1 MIAPIEASGLGKRFG
16 RTWALHDCSIRVP
29 AGKIAGL
36 VGPNGAG
43 KTTFLHLAA
52 GLLRPS
58 SGEIRVF
65 GRSPQSQLLLL
76 LDRVGFVAQDTPLYA
91 VFSVADMLRFGRKL
105 NPRWDQPAAE
115 ERLRSLGIPFDKRI
129 GHLSGGQRSQVAL
142 ALALGKH
149 PELLLLDE
157 PVARLD
163 PLARREFMQRLT
175 EAVAEEGSTVL
186 LSSHVMAD
194 LERVC
199 DYLIIVAGGQVQV
212 AGDIEALLASHH
224 LLVGPRLSNDSDVRL
239 TGAEVVKAQHTER
252 QSSLWIRGPVPGLG
266 AGWREAPLPLE
277 ELVITYLSAPQAG
290 TLPRPELE
298 EAAS

>member
-1 MIAPIEASGLGKRFG
+1 MIAPIEATGLGKRFG
-16 RTWALHDCSIRVP
+16 RTWALRDCSIRVP

-52 GLLRPS
+52 GLLRPTA
-58 SGEIRVF
+58 GEISVF
-65 GRSPQSQLLLL
+65 GRSPQEQLLLL
-76 LDRVGFVAQDTPLYA
+76 LDRVGFVAQDTPLYTR
-91 VFSVADMLRFGRKL
+91 FSVGDMLRFGREL
-105 NPRWDQPAAE
+105 NRRWDQTAVE
-115 ERLRSLGIPFDKRI
+115 ERMRSLDIPLDKRV
-129 GHLSGGQRSQVAL
+129 GQLSGGQRSQVAL

-163 PLARREFMQRLT
+163 PLARREFMRRLT

-199 DYLIIVAGGQVQV
+199 DYLIIIAAGRVQV
-212 AGDIEALLASHH
+212 AGEIDALLASHH
-224 LLVGPRLSNDSDVRL
+224 LLVGPRLNRDVRL
-239 TGAEVVKAQHTER
+239 IGVECVKAQHTDR
-252 QSSLWIRGPVPGLG
+252 QSSLWIRGPVPTLG
-266 AGWREAPLPLE
+266 AGWREEPLPLE
-277 ELVITYLSAPQAG
+277 ELVITYLSAPQSG

>member
-16 RTWALHDCSIRVP
+16 RTWALRDCSIRIP
-29 AGKIAGL
+29 AGTIAGL

-52 GLLRPS
+52 GLLSPS
-58 SGEIRVF
+58 AGDIRVF
-65 GRSPQSQLLLL
+65 GRSPREQMLLL
-76 LDRVGFVAQDTPLYA
+76 LDRVGFVAQDTPLYSG
-91 VFSVADMLRFGRKL
+91 FSVADMLHFGRNL
-105 NPRWDQPAAE
+105 NPRWDQAAAE
-115 ERLRSLGIPFDKRI
+115 GQLRRVGIPFDKRTSQ
-129 GHLSGGQRSQVAL
+129 LSGGQRAQVAL

-175 EAVAEEGSTVL
+175 EAVAEEGTTVL
-186 LSSHVMAD
+186 LSSHVMGD

-199 DYLIIVAGGQVQV
+199 DYLIIITGGRVQV
-212 AGDIEALLASHH
+212 AGEIDVLLASHH
-224 LLVGPRLSNDSDVRL
+224 LLVGPRLSRDVPL
-239 TGAEVVKAQHTER
+239 NGAELVKAQHTER
-252 QSSLWIRGPVPGLG
+252 QSSLWLRGTAPALG
-266 AGWREAPLPLE
+266 PGWREEPLPLE
-277 ELVITYLSAPQAG
+277 ELVITYLSAPDAG
-290 TLPRPELE
+290 TLPKPELE

>member
-1 MIAPIEASGLGKRFG
+1 VIAPIEATGLGKRFG
-16 RTWALHDCSIRVP
+16 RTWALRDCSVRVP

-52 GLLRPS
+52 GLLRPTA
-58 SGEIRVF
+58 GEIRVF

-76 LDRVGFVAQDTPLYA
+76 LDRVGFVAQDTPLYGQ
-91 VFSVADMLRFGRKL
+91 FSVGDMLRFGQKL
-105 NPRWDQPAAE
+105 NRRWDQAAAE
-115 ERLRSLGIPFDKRI
+115 ARLRNVDIPFDKQI
-129 GHLSGGQRSQVAL
+129 SHLSGGQRSQVAL
-142 ALALGKH
+142 AIALGKH

-175 EAVAEEGSTVL
+175 EAVAEEGTTVL

-199 DYLIIVAGGQVQV
+199 DYLIIIAAGQVQV
-212 AGDIEALLASHH
+212 AGDIDALLASHH
-224 LLVGPRLSNDSDVRL
+224 LLVGPRVNDDVRL
-239 TGAEVVKAQHTER
+239 GGAELIKAQHTER
-252 QSSLWIRGPVPGLG
+252 QSSLWIRGRVPGLG
-266 AGWREAPLPLE
+266 AGWREEPLPLE
-277 ELVITYLSAPQAG
+277 ELVITYLSAPHAG
-290 TLPRPELE
+290 TLPKPELE

>member
-1 MIAPIEASGLGKRFG
+1 MIAPIEAARVGKRFG
-16 RTWALHDCSIRVP
+16 RTWALRDCSVRVP

-52 GLLRPS
+52 GLLRPTA
-58 SGEIRVF
+58 GEIRVF

-91 VFSVADMLRFGRKL
+91 GFSVGDMLQFGRKL
-105 NPRWDQPAAE
+105 NRRWDTAAAE
-115 ERLRSLGIPFDKRI
+115 ARLRTLGIPFDKRV
-129 GHLSGGQRSQVAL
+129 GQLSGGQRSQVAL

-175 EAVAEEGSTVL
+175 EAVADEGSTVL
-186 LSSHVMAD
+186 LSSHVVAD

-199 DYLIIVAGGQVQV
+199 DYLIIIAAGQVQV
-212 AGDIEALLASHH
+212 AGDIDALLAAHH
-224 LLVGPRLSNDSDVRL
+224 LLVGPRLNREARL
-239 TGAEVVKAQHTER
+239 NGVDLVKALHTER
-252 QSSLWIRGPVPGLG
+252 QSSLWIRGTVPTLG
-266 AGWREAPLPLE
+266 AGWREESLSLE
-277 ELVITYLSAPQAG
+277 ELVITYLSTPEAG

>member
-1 MIAPIEASGLGKRFG
+1 MIAPIEATGVGKRFG
-16 RTWALHDCSIRVP
+16 RTWALQDCSIRVP

-52 GLLRPS
+52 GLLRPTA
-58 SGEIRVF
+58 GQIRVF
-65 GRSPQSQLLLL
+65 GRSPQSELLLL

-91 VFSVADMLRFGRKL
+91 GFSVGDTLQFGRRL
-105 NPRWDQPAAE
+105 NRRWDASAAE
-115 ERLRSLGIPFDKRI
+115 ARLRHLQIPFDKRV
-129 GHLSGGQRSQVAL
+129 GQLSGGQRSQVAL

-175 EAVAEEGSTVL
+175 EAVADEESTVL
-186 LSSHVMAD
+186 LSSHVVGD

-199 DYLIIVAGGQVQV
+199 DYLIIIAAGQVQV
-212 AGDIEALLASHH
+212 AGDIDALLASHH
-224 LLVGPRLSNDSDVRL
+224 LLVGPRLNRDARL
-239 TGAEVVKAQHTER
+239 NGVQLIKAQHTER
-252 QSSLWIRGPVPGLG
+252 QSSLWIRGTVPPLG
-266 AGWREAPLPLE
+266 PGWREEALPLE
-277 ELVITYLSAPQAG
+277 ELVITYLSAPEAG

>member
-1 MIAPIEASGLGKRFG
+1 MIAPIEATGVGKRFG
-16 RTWALHDCSIRVP
+16 RTWALRDCSIRVP
-29 AGKIAGL
+29 AGKIGGL

-52 GLLRPS
+52 GLLRPTA
-58 SGEIRVF
+58 GEIKVF

-91 VFSVADMLRFGRKL
+91 GFSVGDMLQFGRKL
-105 NPRWDQPAAE
+105 NPRWDKAAAE
-115 ERLRSLGIPFDKRI
+115 ERLRKLDIPFGKRVDQ
-129 GHLSGGQRSQVAL
+129 LSGGQRSQVAL

-175 EAVAEEGSTVL
+175 EAVADEGSTVL
-186 LSSHVMAD
+186 LSSHVMGD

-199 DYLIIVAGGQVQV
+199 DYLIIIAAGRVQV

-224 LLVGPRLSNDSDVRL
+224 LLVGPRLNHDARL
-239 TGAEVVKAQHTER
+239 NGVQLVKAQHTER
-252 QSSLWIRGPVPGLG
+252 QSSLWIRGTVPPLG
-266 AGWREAPLPLE
+266 AGWCEEPLPLE
-277 ELVITYLSAPQAG
+277 ELVITYLSAPEAG
-290 TLPRPELE
+290 TLPSPEVE

>member
-1 MIAPIEASGLGKRFG
+1 MIAPIEATGLGKRFG
-16 RTWALHDCSIRVP
+16 RSWALRDCSIRVP

-52 GLLRPS
+52 GLLRPTA
-58 SGEIRVF
+58 GDIRVF
-65 GRSPQSQLLLL
+65 GRSPQTQLLLL

-91 VFSVADMLRFGRKL
+91 GFSVGDMLRFGQKL
-105 NPRWDQPAAE
+105 NPRWDRAAADQQ
-115 ERLRSLGIPFDKRI
+115 LTQLGIPLEKRI
-129 GHLSGGQRSQVAL
+129 GQLSGGQRAQVAL

-175 EAVAEEGSTVL
+175 ESVAEEGSTVL
-186 LSSHVMAD
+186 LSSHVVGD

-199 DYLIIVAGGQVQV
+199 DYLIIIAGGQVQV
-212 AGDIEALLASHH
+212 AGDIDALLASHH
-224 LLVGPRLSNDSDVRL
+224 LLVGPRLNRDARL
-239 TGAEVVKAQHTER
+239 NGVQVVKSQHTER
-252 QSSLWIRGPVPGLG
+252 QSSLWIRGTVPALG
-266 AGWREAPLPLE
+266 AGWREEALPLE
-277 ELVITYLSAPQAG
+277 ELVITYLSAPESR

>member
-1 MIAPIEASGLGKRFG
+1 MIAPIEATGLGKRFG
-16 RTWALHDCSIRVP
+16 RTWALRDCSIRVP

-58 SGEIRVF
+58 SGEITVF

-91 VFSVADMLRFGRKL
+91 GFSVADMLRFGQKL
-105 NPRWDQPAAE
+105 NRRWDPAAAE
-115 ERLRSLGIPFDKRI
+115 TRLRSLDIPFDKRI
-129 GHLSGGQRSQVAL
+129 SHLSGGQRSQVAL

-199 DYLIIVAGGQVQV
+199 DYLIIIAAGQVQV

-224 LLVGPRLSNDSDVRL
+224 LLVGPRVSDDVRL
-239 TGAEVVKAQHTER
+239 SGAQLIKAHHTER
-252 QSSLWIRGPVPGLG
+252 QSSLWIRGRVPGLG
-266 AGWREAPLPLE
+266 AGWREEPLPLE

-298 EAAS
+298 QAAS

>member
-1 MIAPIEASGLGKRFG
+1 MIAPIEATGVSKRFG
-16 RTWALHDCSIRVP
+16 RTWALRDCSIRVP

-43 KTTFLHLAA
+43 KTTFLHLAS
-52 GLLRPS
+52 GLLAPS
-58 SGEIRVF
+58 TGEIRIF

-91 VFSVADMLRFGRKL
+91 GFSVGDMLKFGKKL
-105 NPRWDQPAAE
+105 NPRWDQAAAE
-115 ERLRSLGIPFDKRI
+115 EQLRKLDIPFDRRV
-129 GHLSGGQRSQVAL
+129 GQLSGGQRSQVAL

-175 EAVAEEGSTVL
+175 EAVADEGSTVL

-199 DYLIIVAGGQVQV
+199 DYLIIITAGQVQV
-212 AGDIEALLASHH
+212 AGDIDALLASHH
-224 LLVGPRLSNDSDVRL
+224 LLVGPRLNRDARL
-239 TGAEVVKAQHTER
+239 NGVEIVKALHTER
-252 QSSLWIRGPVPGLG
+252 QSSLWIRGTVPPLR

-277 ELVITYLSAPQAG
+277 ELVITYLSAPGAG
-290 TLPRPELE
+290 TLPKPELE

>member
-1 MIAPIEASGLGKRFG
+1 MIAPIEAAGLGKRFG
-16 RTWALHDCSIRVP
+16 RTWALRDCSVRVP

-52 GLLRPS
+52 GLLRPTA
-58 SGEIRVF
+58 GEIRVF

-76 LDRVGFVAQDTPLYA
+76 LDRVGFVAQDTPLYPR
-91 VFSVADMLRFGRKL
+91 FSVGDMLTFGRKL
-105 NPRWDQPAAE
+105 NRRWDTAAAE
-115 ERLRSLGIPFDKRI
+115 ARLRTLGIPFDKRV
-129 GHLSGGQRSQVAL
+129 GQLSGGQRSQVAL

-163 PLARREFMQRLT
+163 PLARREFMRRLT
-175 EAVAEEGSTVL
+175 EAVADEGSTVL
-186 LSSHVMAD
+186 LSSHVVAD

-199 DYLIIVAGGQVQV
+199 DYLIIIAAGQVQV
-212 AGDIEALLASHH
+212 AGDIDALLASHH
-224 LLVGPRLSNDSDVRL
+224 LLVGPRLSRDARL
-239 TGAEVVKAQHTER
+239 TGVDLVKAQHTER
-252 QSSLWIRGPVPGLG
+252 QSSLWIRGTVPTLG
-266 AGWREAPLPLE
+266 AGWREESLSLE
-277 ELVITYLSAPQAG
+277 ELVITYLSAPEAG

>member
-1 MIAPIEASGLGKRFG
+1 MMAPIEAAGLGKRFG
-16 RTWALHDCSIRVP
+16 RTWALRDCSVRVP

-52 GLLRPS
+52 GLLQPTM
-58 SGEIRVF
+58 GGMRVF
-65 GRSPQSQLLLL
+65 GRSPQSQMLLL

-91 VFSVADMLRFGRKL
+91 GFSVGDMLTFGRKL
-105 NPRWDQPAAE
+105 NRRWDSAAAE
-115 ERLRSLGIPFDKRI
+115 ASLRTLGIAFDKRV
-129 GHLSGGQRSQVAL
+129 GQLSGGQRSQVAL

-175 EAVAEEGSTVL
+175 EAVADEGSTVL
-186 LSSHVMAD
+186 LSSHVVAD

-199 DYLIIVAGGQVQV
+199 DYLIIIMAGQVQV
-212 AGDIEALLASHH
+212 AGDIDALLASHH
-224 LLVGPRLSNDSDVRL
+224 LLVGPRLNREARL
-239 TGAEVVKAQHTER
+239 TGVDLVKAQHTER
-252 QSSLWIRGPVPGLG
+252 QSSLWIRGTVPTLG
-266 AGWREAPLPLE
+266 AGWREQTLSLE
-277 ELVITYLSAPQAG
+277 ELVITYLSAPEAG

>member
-1 MIAPIEASGLGKRFG
+1 MIAPIEAAGLGKRFG
-16 RTWALHDCSIRVP
+16 RTWALRDCSVRVP

-52 GLLRPS
+52 GLLRPTA
-58 SGEIRVF
+58 GEIRVF

-76 LDRVGFVAQDTPLYA
+76 LDRVGFVAQDTPLYNQ
-91 VFSVADMLRFGRKL
+91 FSVGDMLRFGRKL
-105 NPRWDQPAAE
+105 NRRWDTAAAE
-115 ERLRSLGIPFDKRI
+115 ARLRTLGIPFDKRV
-129 GHLSGGQRSQVAL
+129 GQLSGGQRSQVAL

-175 EAVAEEGSTVL
+175 EAVADEGSTVL
-186 LSSHVMAD
+186 LSSHVVGD

-199 DYLIIVAGGQVQV
+199 DYLIIVAAGQVQV
-212 AGDIEALLASHH
+212 AGDIDALLASHH
-224 LLVGPRLSNDSDVRL
+224 LLVGPRLNRDVRL
-239 TGAEVVKAQHTER
+239 DGVDLVKAQHTER
-252 QSSLWIRGPVPGLG
+252 QSSLWIRGTLPTLG
-266 AGWREAPLPLE
+266 AGWREVPLSLE
-277 ELVITYLSAPQAG
+277 ELVITYLSAPEAG
-290 TLPRPELE
+290 TLPRPELQK
-298 EAAS
+298 AAS

>member
-1 MIAPIEASGLGKRFG
+1 MIAPIEATAMSKRFG
-16 RTWALHDCSIRVP
+16 RTWALRDCSIRVP

-52 GLLRPS
+52 GLLTPTA
-58 SGEIRVF
+58 GEIRVF

-91 VFSVADMLRFGRKL
+91 GFSVGDMLQFGRKL
-105 NPRWDQPAAE
+105 NPRWDQAAAE
-115 ERLRSLGIPFDKRI
+115 ERLRKLDIPFDKSV

-175 EAVAEEGSTVL
+175 EAVADEGSTVL

-199 DYLIIVAGGQVQV
+199 DYLIIITAGQVQV
-212 AGDIEALLASHH
+212 AGDIEVMLASHH
-224 LLVGPRLSNDSDVRL
+224 LLIGPRLNRDARL
-239 TGAEVVKAQHTER
+239 NGVELIKAQHTER
-252 QSSLWIRGPVPGLG
+252 QSSLWIRGTVPPLG
-266 AGWREAPLPLE
+266 AGWREEPLPLE
-277 ELVITYLSAPQAG
+277 ELVITYLSAPGAG

>member
-1 MIAPIEASGLGKRFG
+1 MIAPIEATGLGKRFG
-16 RTWALHDCSIRVP
+16 RTFALRDCSIRVP
-29 AGKIAGL
+29 AGRIAGL

-58 SGEIRVF
+58 LGEIAVF
-65 GRSPQSQLLLL
+65 GRSPQDQLLLL
-76 LDRVGFVAQDTPLYA
+76 LDRVGFVAQDTPLYPQ
-91 VFSVADMLRFGRKL
+91 FSVADTLRFGREL
-105 NPRWDQPAAE
+105 NRRWDQTGAE
-115 ERLRSLGIPFDKRI
+115 ERLRSLDIPFDKKV
-129 GHLSGGQRSQVAL
+129 GQLSGGQRSQVAL

-163 PLARREFMQRLT
+163 PLARREFMRRLT

-199 DYLIIVAGGQVQV
+199 DYLIIIAAGRVQV
-212 AGDIEALLASHH
+212 AGDIEMLLTSHH
-224 LLVGPRLSNDSDVRL
+224 LLVGPRLNGRL
-239 TGAEVVKAQHTER
+239 RLSGAELVKDQHTER
-252 QSSLWIRGPVPGLG
+252 QSSLWIRGAVPPLG
-266 AGWREAPLPLE
+266 PGWREEPLPLE
-277 ELVITYLSAPQAG
+277 ELVITYLSMPEAG
-290 TLPRPELE
+290 TQPRPELE

>member
-1 MIAPIEASGLGKRFG
+1 MIAPIEATGLGKRFG
-16 RTWALHDCSIRVP
+16 RSWALRDCSISVP
-29 AGKIAGL
+29 AGRVAGL

-43 KTTFLHLAA
+43 KTTFLNLAA

-58 SGEIRVF
+58 EGEIRVF

-91 VFSVADMLRFGRKL
+91 GFSVRDTLRFGREL
-105 NPRWDQPAAE
+105 NRRWDQSAAE
-115 ERLRSLGIPFDKRI
+115 SRLAQLSIPFDRRI
-129 GHLSGGQRSQVAL
+129 AQLSGGQRAQVAL

-186 LSSHVMAD
+186 LSLHVMAD

-199 DYLIIVAGGQVQV
+199 DYLIIIAGGQVQV
-212 AGDIEALLASHH
+212 AGDIDALLASHH
-224 LLVGPRLSNDSDVRL
+224 LLIGPRLNRDARISD
-239 TGAEVVKAQHTER
+239 AYVVKSQHTER
-252 QSSLWIRGPVPGLG
+252 QSSLWIRGTVPQLG
-266 AGWREAPLPLE
+266 AGWRAEPLPLE

>member
-1 MIAPIEASGLGKRFG
+1 MIAPIEAAGLGKRFG
-16 RTWALHDCSIRVP
+16 RTWALRDCSVRVP

-52 GLLRPS
+52 GLLRPTA
-58 SGEIRVF
+58 GEIRVF

-76 LDRVGFVAQDTPLYA
+76 LDRVGFVAQDTPLYNQ
-91 VFSVADMLRFGRKL
+91 FSVGDMLRFGRKL
-105 NPRWDQPAAE
+105 NRRWDTAAAE
-115 ERLRSLGIPFDKRI
+115 ARLRTLGIPFDKRV
-129 GHLSGGQRSQVAL
+129 GQLSGGQRSQVAL

-175 EAVAEEGSTVL
+175 EAVADEGSTVL
-186 LSSHVMAD
+186 LSSHVVGD

-199 DYLIIVAGGQVQV
+199 DYLIIVAAGQVQV
-212 AGDIEALLASHH
+212 AGDIDALLASHH
-224 LLVGPRLSNDSDVRL
+224 LLVGPRLNRDARL
-239 TGAEVVKAQHTER
+239 DGVDLVKAQHTER
-252 QSSLWIRGPVPGLG
+252 QSSLWIRGTIPTLG
-266 AGWREAPLPLE
+266 AGWREEPLSLE
-277 ELVITYLSAPQAG
+277 ELVITYLSAPEAG

>member
-1 MIAPIEASGLGKRFG
+1 MIAPIEATRLGKRFG
-16 RTWALHDCSIRVP
+16 PTWALHDCSIRVP
-29 AGKIAGL
+29 AGKIAAL

-43 KTTFLHLAA
+43 KTTFLHLSA
-52 GLLRPS
+52 GLLRPTT
-58 SGEIRVF
+58 GEISVF
-65 GRSPQSQLLLL
+65 GRSPQEQLLLL

-91 VFSVADMLRFGRKL
+91 AFSVGDMLRFGRKL
-105 NPRWDQPAAE
+105 NRRWDQAVAE
-115 ERLRSLGIPFDKRI
+115 ERLQSLDIPFDKRV
-129 GHLSGGQRSQVAL
+129 GQLSGGQRSQVAL

-163 PLARREFMQRLT
+163 PLARRQFMQRLT

-194 LERVC
+194 LERIC
-199 DYLIIVAGGQVQV
+199 DYLIIIAAGRVQV
-212 AGDIEALLASHH
+212 AGEIEILLASHH
-224 LLVGPRLSNDSDVRL
+224 LLVGPRLNGDVRL
-239 TGAEVVKAQHTER
+239 SGAQLVKAQHTER
-252 QSSLWIRGPVPGLG
+252 QSSLWIRGPVPALG
-266 AGWREAPLPLE
+266 AGWREEPLPLE
-277 ELVITYLSAPQAG
+277 ELVITYLSAPEAG